1 MEFTIDELTALVFQH
16 TRRAMQ
22 ARKTA
27 NELMAL
33 ADEDDKLALIYL
45 EVGKRLKRSDDER
58 ESKMNLRKII
68 TSVVMLVLFSF
79 LMMGSL
85 TLAQDA
91 PLVTNTPLVAATAE
105 VTPEPVVVPVET
117 GSRDLSVVVDALKEL
132 ALIAALIVL
141 AFKTSSLIPATTVD
155 KVLARGF
162 DLAKGLADGTP
173 TPIDNRLLEIA
184 QPIIS
189 KLIADELAKR
199 DANYTLTKS
208 PIQLG
213 EPISG
218 QSGTTTMLT
227 SSPYIGHVANPPI
240 PYTFTFKG

>member
-1 MEFTIDELTALVFQH
+1 
-16 TRRAMQ
+16 
-22 ARKTA
+22 
-27 NELMAL
+27 
-33 ADEDDKLALIYL
+33 
-45 EVGKRLKRSDDER
+45 
-58 ESKMNLRKII
+58 MNLRKII

-105 VTPEPVVVPVET
+105 VTPEPVVTPVET

>member
-33 ADEDDKLALIYL
+33 ADEDDKLAIVYL
-45 EVGKRLKRSDDER
+45 EVGKRLTREENEK

-68 TSVVMLVLFSF
+68 TGASMLVLLSF
-79 LMMGSL
+79 LLMGSL

-105 VTPEPVVVPVET
+105 VTPEPVVTPVET

-155 KVLARGF
+155 TVLARGF

-189 KLIADELAKR
+189 KLIADELAQRNKPQMEL
-199 DANYTLTKS
+199 YPT
-208 PIQLG
+208 
-213 EPISG
+213 SG
-218 QSGTTTMLT
+218 TVTATQPNGTTTT
-227 SSPYIGHVANPPI
+227 TIVG
-240 PYTFTFKG
+240 